1 MRSVF
6 AFVLLLAAPL
16 QAELRLST
24 LTEAQV
30 GNLPG
35 AQPSDLRT
43 IYHQFSLDYAVA
55 DLRFGV
61 RGETFGASAASR
73 NYGELLQRSAVYR
86 RSGFEAT
93 LGNFYTIVG
102 SGLLLHAFEL
112 PGVITEERGRRR
124 RYQIVR
130 DLDGVQVRYR
140 AKRAEVLL
148 LRGAPVNSTLPPG
161 LEGVERRPD
170 ALQAG
175 SLQLKSHPHF
185 DVGVSA
191 IRYAIGRGQETSAA
205 FNARWRLAP
214 VLARLGLAGV
224 YADLQGEYA
233 QRDVA
238 LKRFFSLD
246 RSLGRA
252 LYLAA
257 TLASGPWGLSLEYK
271 DYEDF
276 ALEHINNPPPLIR
289 EHSAY
294 LLNRITHDVLAD
306 DEQGYQAEL
315 SYVLPSGQTL
325 TANATRA
332 TRRRDL
338 GAADDDVLRE
348 FFVEVESSLG
358 HRADVQLFADFNH
371 NKEIR
376 LDDKSRL
383 LGTRWAWSPDGF
395 YSFEF
400 DAQFQDVDRW
410 FGTPALPDAQFQDV
424 DQRFGRKPYPYTNH
438 YYALAV
444 HRAPSLSAAVQIQR
458 TSDELETG
466 ADPSGITWWRGLN
479 IGADIGEGHI
489 INVFAGQRRSG
500 LACTAGICYEVLGFK
515 GVEVRLLNRF
525 F

>member
-1 MRSVF
+1 MRFVP

-16 QAELRLST
+16 QAELRLSA
-24 LTEAQV
+24 LTEGQV

-43 IYHQFSLDYAVA
+43 LYHQFNLDYAIA
-55 DLRFGV
+55 DFQVGV
-61 RGETFGASAASR
+61 RGETFGANATNR
-73 NYGELLQRSAVYR
+73 NYGQFLQRSASYR

-93 LGNFYTIVG
+93 VGNFYAIVG

-112 PGVITEERGRRR
+112 PGVITESRGSRR

-148 LRGAPVNSTLPPG
+148 LRGAPINSNLPPG
-161 LEGVERRPD
+161 LAGVERRP
-170 ALQAG
+170 AVLHAG
-175 SLQLKSHPHF
+175 SLQLKPHPHF

-191 IRYAIGRGQETSAA
+191 TRYPVGRRQETAAA

-214 VLARLGLAGV
+214 WLASLGLSGV

-233 QRDVA
+233 QRDVEFA
-238 LKRFFSLD
+238 RFFSLD
-246 RSLGRA
+246 RDLGRA

-257 TLASGPWGLSLEYK
+257 TLAAGPWGLSLEYK

-294 LLNRITHDVLAD
+294 LLNRITHDLLAD

-315 SYVLPSGQTL
+315 SYALPSGQTL

-332 TRRRDL
+332 TRRGDS
-338 GAADDDVLRE
+338 GAVLRE
-348 FFVEVESSLG
+348 FFVQMDSPLG
-358 HRADVQLFADFNH
+358 QRADVQLFADFSH
-371 NKEIR
+371 NQIL

-383 LGTRWAWSPDGF
+383 LGTHWEWLPDGS
-395 YSFEF
+395 YTFEF
-400 DAQFQDVDRW
+400 DAQFQDVDR
-410 FGTPALPDAQFQDV
+410 
-424 DQRFGRKPYPYTNH
+424 RFGDLALPYTNH

-444 HRAPSLSAAVQIQR
+444 HRAPGLSAAVQIQR

>member
-1 MRSVF
+1 MRFVP

-16 QAELRLST
+16 QAELRLSA
-24 LTEAQV
+24 LTEGQV

-43 IYHQFSLDYAVA
+43 LYHQFNLDYAIA
-55 DLRFGV
+55 DFQVGV
-61 RGETFGASAASR
+61 RGETFGASATNR
-73 NYGELLQRSAVYR
+73 NYGQFLQRSASYR

-93 LGNFYTIVG
+93 VGNFYAIVG

-112 PGVITEERGRRR
+112 PGVITESRGSRR

-148 LRGAPVNSTLPPG
+148 LRGAPINSNLAPG
-161 LEGVERRPD
+161 LAGVERRP
-170 ALQAG
+170 AVLHAG
-175 SLQLKSHPHF
+175 SLQLKPHPHL

-191 IRYAIGRGQETSAA
+191 TRYPVGRRQETAAA

-214 VLARLGLAGV
+214 WLASLGLSGV

-238 LKRFFSLD
+238 FDRFFSLD
-246 RSLGRA
+246 RDLGRA

-257 TLASGPWGLSLEYK
+257 TLAFGPWGLSLEYK

-332 TRRRDL
+332 TRRGDS
-338 GAADDDVLRE
+338 GAVLRE
-348 FFVEVESSLG
+348 FFVQMDSPLG
-358 HRADVQLFADFNH
+358 QSADVQLFADFSH
-371 NKEIR
+371 NRIL

-383 LGTRWAWSPDGF
+383 LGTHWEWLPDGS
-395 YSFEF
+395 YTFEF
-400 DAQFQDVDRW
+400 DAQFQDVDR
-410 FGTPALPDAQFQDV
+410 
-424 DQRFGRKPYPYTNH
+424 RFGDLALPYTNH
-438 YYALAV
+438 YYALAI
-444 HRAPSLSAAVQIQR
+444 HRAPGLSAAVQIQR

-489 INVFAGQRRSG
+489 LNVFAGQRRSG

>member
-1 MRSVF
+1 MRFVP

-16 QAELRLST
+16 QAELRLSA
-24 LTEAQV
+24 LTEGQV

-43 IYHQFSLDYAVA
+43 LYHQFSLDYAIA
-55 DLRFGV
+55 DFQVGV
-61 RGETFGASAASR
+61 RGETFGASATNR
-73 NYGELLQRSAVYR
+73 NYGQFLQRSASYR

-93 LGNFYTIVG
+93 VGNFYTIVG

-112 PGVITEERGRRR
+112 PGVVTESRGSRR

-148 LRGAPVNSTLPPG
+148 LRGAPINSNLPPG
-161 LEGVERRPD
+161 LEGVERRPEV
-170 ALQAG
+170 LHAG
-175 SLQLKSHPHF
+175 SLQLKPHPHF

-191 IRYAIGRGQETSAA
+191 VRYPAGRRQETSAA

-214 VLARLGLAGV
+214 VLARLGLSGV

-238 LKRFFSLD
+238 FDRFFSLD
-246 RSLGRA
+246 RDLGRA
-252 LYLAA
+252 LYLAT
-257 TLASGPWGLSLEYK
+257 TLAFGPWGLSLEYK

-294 LLNRITHDVLAD
+294 LLNRITHDLLAD

-315 SYVLPSGQTL
+315 SYVLPSGQTI

-332 TRRRDL
+332 TRRDDP
-338 GAADDDVLRE
+338 GAVLRE
-348 FFVEVESSLG
+348 FFVQMDSPLG
-358 HRADVQLFADFNH
+358 QRADVQLFADFSH
-371 NKEIR
+371 NRIL

-383 LGTRWAWSPDGF
+383 LGTHWEWLPDGS
-395 YSFEF
+395 YAFEF
-400 DAQFQDVDRW
+400 DAQFQDVDR
-410 FGTPALPDAQFQDV
+410 
-424 DQRFGRKPYPYTNH
+424 RFGDLALPYTNH
-438 YYALAV
+438 YYALAI
-444 HRAPSLSAAVQIQR
+444 HRAPGLSAAVQIQR

-489 INVFAGQRRSG
+489 LNVFAGQRRSG
-500 LACTAGICYEVLGFK
+500 LACTAGICYEVLGFR

>member
-1 MRSVF
+1 MRFVP
-6 AFVLLLAAPL
+6 AFVLLLAVPL
-16 QAELRLST
+16 QAEWRLSA

-35 AQPSDLRT
+35 AQPSALRT
-43 IYHQFSLDYAVA
+43 IYHQFSLDYALA
-55 DLRFGV
+55 DFQVGV
-61 RGETFGASAASR
+61 RGEAFGASAANR
-73 NYGELLQRSAVYR
+73 NYRQLLQRFVSYR
-86 RSGFEAT
+86 RRGFAAT
-93 LGNFYTIVG
+93 VGNFYAIVG

-112 PGVITEERGRRR
+112 PGVITEGRGRRR
-124 RYQIVR
+124 RYQIAR
-130 DLDGVQVRYR
+130 DLDGVQMRYR
-140 AKRAEVLL
+140 TKWAEILL
-148 LRGAPVNSTLPPG
+148 LRGAPINSNLPPG
-161 LEGVERRPD
+161 LAEVERRPD
-170 ALQAG
+170 VLHAG
-175 SLQLKSHPHF
+175 SLQLKPHPHF

-191 IRYAIGRGQETSAA
+191 IRYPAGRRQETAAA

-214 VLARLGLAGV
+214 LLARRGLSGV

-233 QRDVA
+233 QRDVEFA
-238 LKRFFSLD
+238 RFFSLD

-294 LLNRITHDVLAD
+294 LLNRITHDLLAD

-315 SYVLPSGQTL
+315 SYAFPSGQTL

-332 TRRRDL
+332 TRRRAP
-338 GAADDDVLRE
+338 GPADDSVLRE
-348 FFVEVESSLG
+348 FFLQMDSPLG
-358 HRADVQLFADFNH
+358 QRADVQLFADFSH
-371 NKEIR
+371 NQIL

-383 LGTRWAWSPDGF
+383 LGAHGAWSPEGA
-395 YSFEF
+395 YTFEF
-400 DAQFQDVDRW
+400 DAQFQDVDR
-410 FGTPALPDAQFQDV
+410 
-424 DQRFGRKPYPYTNH
+424 RFGDLALPYTNQ
-438 YYALAV
+438 YYALAI
-444 HRAPSLSAAVQIQR
+444 HRAPHLSVAVQTQR

-479 IGADIGEGHI
+479 VSADISERHI
-489 INVFAGQRRSG
+489 VNIFAGQRRSG

>member
-1 MRSVF
+1 MRKLVSF
-6 AFVLLLAAPL
+6 FLYFVPALALLLAAPI
-16 QAELRLST
+16 QAEWRLSA

-43 IYHQFSLDYAVA
+43 IYHQFSLDYARA
-55 DLRFGV
+55 DFQVGV
-61 RGETFGASAASR
+61 RGETFGASATNR
-73 NYGELLQRSAVYR
+73 NYGQLLQRWASYR
-86 RSGFEAT
+86 RRGFEAT
-93 LGNFYTIVG
+93 AGNFYAIIG

-112 PGVITEERGRRR
+112 PGVITEARSRR

-140 AKRAEVLL
+140 AKRAELRL
-148 LRGAPVNSTLPPG
+148 LRGAPVNSHLPPG
-161 LEGVERRPD
+161 VARRPD
-170 ALQAG
+170 VLHAG
-175 SLQLKSHPHF
+175 SLRLKPHPHF

-191 IRYAIGRGQETSAA
+191 IRYPAGRRRETAAA
-205 FNARWRLAP
+205 FNARWRLG
-214 VLARLGLAGV
+214 LGPV

-233 QRDVA
+233 QRDVEFD
-238 LKRFFSLD
+238 RFFSLD

-252 LYLAA
+252 LYWAA
-257 TLASGPWGLSLEYK
+257 TIASGPWGLSLEYK

-294 LLNRITHDVLAD
+294 LLNRITHDLLAD

-315 SYVLPSGQTL
+315 SCAFPSGQTL
-325 TANATRA
+325 IAHATRA
-332 TRRRDL
+332 TRRRAP
-338 GAADDDVLRE
+338 GPADDKVLRE
-348 FFVEVESSLG
+348 FFVQVDSPLG
-358 HRADVQLFADFNH
+358 DRADVQFFADFSH
-371 NKEIR
+371 NQIL

-383 LGTRWAWSPDGF
+383 LGTHWAWSLSES
-395 YSFEF
+395 YTFEL
-400 DAQFQDVDRW
+400 DAQFQDVDR
-410 FGTPALPDAQFQDV
+410 
-424 DQRFGRKPYPYTNH
+424 RFGDLALPYTNQ

-444 HRAPSLSAAVQIQR
+444 HRAPSLSAAVQLQR

-466 ADPSGITWWRGLN
+466 ADPAGITWWRGLN
-479 IGADIGEGHI
+479 LGGDLGEGHSLH
-489 INVFAGQRRSG
+489 VFVGQRRSG

>member
-1 MRSVF
+1 MRSVP
-6 AFVLLLAAPL
+6 AIVLLLAAPL
-16 QAELRLST
+16 QAEWNLST
-24 LTEAQV
+24 LTEGQV

-43 IYHQFSLDYAVA
+43 IYHQFSLDYTLA
-55 DLRFGV
+55 DFRVGV
-61 RGETFGASAASR
+61 RGETFGTSADSR
-73 NYGELLQRSAVYR
+73 NYGQLLQRSASYR

-93 LGNFYTIVG
+93 VGNFYAIVG

-112 PGVITEERGRRR
+112 PGVITEVRGSRR

-148 LRGAPVNSTLPPG
+148 LRGAPINSALPPG
-161 LEGVERRPD
+161 LEGVDRRPD
-170 ALQAG
+170 ALHAG
-175 SLQLKSHPHF
+175 SLQLKPHPHF

-191 IRYAIGRGQETSAA
+191 IRYPAGRRQETGAA
-205 FNARWRLAP
+205 FNARWRFAP
-214 VLARLGLAGV
+214 LLARLGLTGV

-233 QRDVA
+233 QRDVEFA
-238 LKRFFSLD
+238 HFFSLD
-246 RSLGRA
+246 RDLGRA

-257 TLASGPWGLSLEYK
+257 TLAFGPWGLSLEYK

-332 TRRRDL
+332 TRRRDR
-338 GAADDDVLRE
+338 GAADDNVLRE
-348 FFVEVESSLG
+348 FFVQVDSPLG
-358 HRADVQLFADFNH
+358 QSADVQLFADFNH
-371 NKEIR
+371 NRIL

-383 LGTRWAWSPDGF
+383 LGTHWEWFPDGI
-395 YSFEF
+395 YTFEF
-400 DAQFQDVDRW
+400 DAQFQDVDR
-410 FGTPALPDAQFQDV
+410 
-424 DQRFGRKPYPYTNH
+424 RFGNPARPDQYLALPYTNQ
-438 YYALAV
+438 YYALAI
-444 HRAPSLSAAVQIQR
+444 HRAPGLSAAVQVQR

-489 INVFAGQRRSG
+489 LNVFAGPAPLRASLHGRH
-500 LACTAGICYEVLGFK
+500 
-515 GVEVRLLNRF
+515 LL
-525 F
+525 

>member
-35 AQPSDLRT
+35 AQPNDLRT

-61 RGETFGASAASR
+61 RGETFGASASSR
-73 NYGELLQRSAVYR
+73 NYGELLQRSAVYH

-93 LGNFYTIVG
+93 IGNFYTIVG

-140 AKRAEVLL
+140 AQRAEVLL
-148 LRGAPVNSTLPPG
+148 LRGAPINSALPPG
-161 LEGVERRPD
+161 LEGVDRRPD

-175 SLQLKSHPHF
+175 SFLLKPHPHF

-224 YADLQGEYA
+224 YADVHGEYA

-276 ALEHINNPPPLIR
+276 ALEHINNPPPLIS

-325 TANATRA
+325 TTNATRA
-332 TRRRDL
+332 TRRGDP
-338 GAADDDVLRE
+338 GAADDNVLRE
-348 FFVEVESSLG
+348 FFVQMDSPLG
-358 HRADVQLFADFNH
+358 QRADVQLFADFSH
-371 NKEIR
+371 NQIL

-395 YSFEF
+395 YTFEF
-400 DAQFQDVDRW
+400 DAQFQDVDRR
-410 FGTPALPDAQFQDV
+410 FGTLAL
-424 DQRFGRKPYPYTNH
+424 PYTNH

-444 HRAPSLSAAVQIQR
+444 HRPPVSPPPCRFSAPPTNWKLGPIPLASLGGAASTSVPTLARATSSMFLPASAAR
-458 TSDELETG
+458 AWPARPAS
-466 ADPSGITWWRGLN
+466 AMR
-479 IGADIGEGHI
+479 
-489 INVFAGQRRSG
+489 
-500 LACTAGICYEVLGFK
+500 C
-515 GVEVRLLNRF
+515 
-525 F
+525 

>member
-1 MRSVF
+1 MRSVL

-16 QAELRLST
+16 QAELSLST

-35 AQPSDLRT
+35 ARPSDLQT
-43 IYHQFSLDYAVA
+43 IYHQFSLDYALA
-55 DLRFGV
+55 DFRFGV

-73 NYGELLQRSAVYR
+73 NYGQLLQRSATYR
-86 RSGFEAT
+86 RGGFEAT
-93 LGNFYTIVG
+93 VGNFYTIVG
-102 SGLLLHAFEL
+102 SGILAHAFEL
-112 PGVITEERGRRR
+112 PGVVTEGRIHRR

-140 AKRAEVLL
+140 AKWAEVLL
-148 LRGAPVNSTLPPG
+148 LRGAPINSNLPPG
-161 LEGVERRPD
+161 LAGVDRRPD
-170 ALQAG
+170 ALHAG
-175 SLQLKSHPHF
+175 SLQLKPHPHF
-185 DVGVSA
+185 DIGVSA
-191 IRYAIGRGQETSAA
+191 IRYPVGKRRETAA
-205 FNARWRLAP
+205 AGNARWRLAP
-214 VLARLGLAGV
+214 LLARFGLTGV
-224 YADLQGEYA
+224 YVDIQGEYA
-233 QRDVA
+233 QRDVD
-238 LKRFFSLD
+238 LDRFFSLD

-257 TLASGPWGLSLEYK
+257 SLASGPWGLSLEYK

-315 SYVLPSGQTL
+315 SYSLASGQTF

-332 TRRRDL
+332 TRR
-338 GAADDDVLRE
+338 GGSGADDDSVLRE
-348 FFVEVESSLG
+348 FFVQMDSPLG
-358 HRADVQLFADFNH
+358 QRADVQLFADFSH
-371 NKEIR
+371 NQIL

-383 LGTRWAWSPDGF
+383 LGTRWAWSPGDV
-395 YSFEF
+395 YSFEL
-400 DAQFQDVDRW
+400 DAQFQDVDR
-410 FGTPALPDAQFQDV
+410 
-424 DQRFGRKPYPYTNH
+424 RFGPQAFPHTNH

-444 HRAPSLSAAVQIQR
+444 HRAPGLSAAVQVQR
-458 TSDELETG
+458 TSDELETEVG
-466 ADPSGITWWRGLN
+466 PSGITWWRGLN
-479 IGADIGEGHI
+479 IGADIGEGHSLH
-489 INVFAGQRRSG
+489 VFAGQRRSG
-500 LACTAGICYEVLGFK
+500 LACTAGICYEVLAFK

>member
-55 DLRFGV
+55 DLQFGV
-61 RGETFGASAASR
+61 RGETFGASASSR

-93 LGNFYTIVG
+93 IGNFYTIVG

-148 LRGAPVNSTLPPG
+148 LRGAPINSALPPG
-161 LEGVERRPD
+161 LEGIDRRPD
-170 ALQAG
+170 ALHAG
-175 SLQLKSHPHF
+175 SLQLKPHPHF

-191 IRYAIGRGQETSAA
+191 IRYPAGRRQETSAA

-238 LKRFFSLD
+238 LDRFFSLD

-332 TRRRDL
+332 TRRGDL
-338 GAADDDVLRE
+338 GAADDDALRE
-348 FFVEVESSLG
+348 FFVEVDSPLG
-358 HRADVQLFADFNH
+358 QRADVQLFADFSH
-371 NKEIR
+371 NQIL

-383 LGTRWAWSPDGF
+383 LGTRWAWSPDEF
-395 YSFEF
+395 YTFEF
-400 DAQFQDVDRW
+400 DAQFQDVDR
-410 FGTPALPDAQFQDV
+410 
-424 DQRFGRKPYPYTNH
+424 RFGDLALPYTNH

>member
-1 MRSVF
+1 MRSVP
-6 AFVLLLAAPL
+6 AYVLLLAAPL
-16 QAELRLST
+16 QAEWNFST
-24 LTEAQV
+24 LTEGQV

-35 AQPSDLRT
+35 AQPSDLQT

-55 DLRFGV
+55 DFQLGV
-61 RGETFGASAASR
+61 RGETFGANATNR
-73 NYGELLQRSAVYR
+73 NYGQLLQRSASYR
-86 RSGFEAT
+86 RRGFEAT
-93 LGNFYTIVG
+93 VGNFYTIVG

-112 PGVITEERGRRR
+112 PGVITEVRGSRR

-148 LRGAPVNSTLPPG
+148 LRGAPINSALPPG
-161 LEGVERRPD
+161 LEGIERRPD
-170 ALQAG
+170 ALHAG
-175 SLQLKSHPHF
+175 SLQVKPHPHF

-191 IRYAIGRGQETSAA
+191 IRYPVGRGQETSAA

-214 VLARLGLAGV
+214 VLARLGLSGV

-238 LKRFFSLD
+238 FGRFFSLD
-246 RSLGRA
+246 RDLGRA

-338 GAADDDVLRE
+338 GADDDKNLRE
-348 FFVEVESSLG
+348 FFVQMDSPLG
-358 HRADVQLFADFNH
+358 QRADVQLFADFSH
-371 NKEIR
+371 NQIL

-383 LGTRWAWSPDGF
+383 LGTHWEWFPDGA
-395 YSFEF
+395 YTFEF
-400 DAQFQDVDRW
+400 DAQFQDVDR
-410 FGTPALPDAQFQDV
+410 
-424 DQRFGRKPYPYTNH
+424 RFGDLAYPYTNH
-438 YYALAV
+438 YYALAI

-479 IGADIGEGHI
+479 IGADIGEGHSL
-489 INVFAGQRRSG
+489 NVFAGQRRSG

>member
-1 MRSVF
+1 MRFVP

-16 QAELRLST
+16 QAEFRLSA
-24 LTEAQV
+24 LTEGQV

-43 IYHQFSLDYAVA
+43 LYHQFNLDYAIA
-55 DLRFGV
+55 DFQIGV
-61 RGETFGASAASR
+61 RGETFGANATNR
-73 NYGELLQRSAVYR
+73 NYGQFLQRSASYR

-93 LGNFYTIVG
+93 VGNFYAIVG

-112 PGVITEERGRRR
+112 PGVITESRGSRR

-148 LRGAPVNSTLPPG
+148 LRGAPINSNLPPG
-161 LEGVERRPD
+161 LAGVERRP
-170 ALQAG
+170 AVLHAG
-175 SLQLKSHPHF
+175 SLQLKPHPHF

-191 IRYAIGRGQETSAA
+191 TRYPVGRRQETAAA

-214 VLARLGLAGV
+214 WLASLGLSGV

-233 QRDVA
+233 QRDVEFA
-238 LKRFFSLD
+238 RFFSLD
-246 RSLGRA
+246 RDLGRA

-257 TLASGPWGLSLEYK
+257 TLAAGPWGLSLEYK

-294 LLNRITHDVLAD
+294 LLNRITHDLLAD

-332 TRRRDL
+332 TRRGDS
-338 GAADDDVLRE
+338 GAVLRE
-348 FFVEVESSLG
+348 FFVQMDSPLG
-358 HRADVQLFADFNH
+358 QRADVQLFADFSH
-371 NKEIR
+371 NQIL

-383 LGTRWAWSPDGF
+383 LGSHWEWFPDGS
-395 YSFEF
+395 YTFEF
-400 DAQFQDVDRW
+400 DAQFQDVDR
-410 FGTPALPDAQFQDV
+410 
-424 DQRFGRKPYPYTNH
+424 RFGDLALPYTNH

-444 HRAPSLSAAVQIQR
+444 HRAPGLSAAVQIQR

-466 ADPSGITWWRGLN
+466 ADPSGVTWWRGLN
-479 IGADIGEGHI
+479 IGADMGEGHI
-489 INVFAGQRRSG
+489 LNVFAGQRRSG

>member
-1 MRSVF
+1 MRFVP

-24 LTEAQV
+24 LTEGQV

-43 IYHQFSLDYAVA
+43 LYHQFSLDYAIA
-55 DLRFGV
+55 DFQVGV
-61 RGETFGASAASR
+61 RGETFGASATNR
-73 NYGELLQRSAVYR
+73 NYGQLLQRSASYR

-93 LGNFYTIVG
+93 VGNFYTIVG

-112 PGVITEERGRRR
+112 PGVVTESRGSRR

-148 LRGAPVNSTLPPG
+148 LRGAPINSNLPPG

-170 ALQAG
+170 ALHAG
-175 SLQLKSHPHF
+175 SLQLKPHPYF

-191 IRYAIGRGQETSAA
+191 VRYPAGRRQETSAA

-214 VLARLGLAGV
+214 VLARLGLSGV

-238 LKRFFSLD
+238 FDRFFLLD
-246 RSLGRA
+246 RDLGRA
-252 LYLAA
+252 LYLAT
-257 TLASGPWGLSLEYK
+257 TLAFGPWGLSLEYK

-294 LLNRITHDVLAD
+294 LLNRITHDLLAD

-315 SYVLPSGQTL
+315 SYVLPSGQTI

-332 TRRRDL
+332 TRRRDP
-338 GAADDDVLRE
+338 GAVLRE
-348 FFVEVESSLG
+348 FFVQMDSPLG
-358 HRADVQLFADFNH
+358 QRADVQLFADFSH
-371 NKEIR
+371 NQIL

-383 LGTRWAWSPDGF
+383 LGTHWEWLPDGS
-395 YSFEF
+395 YAFEF
-400 DAQFQDVDRW
+400 DAQFQDVDR
-410 FGTPALPDAQFQDV
+410 
-424 DQRFGRKPYPYTNH
+424 RFGDLALPYTNH
-438 YYALAV
+438 YYALAI
-444 HRAPSLSAAVQIQR
+444 HRAPGLSAAVQIQR

-489 INVFAGQRRSG
+489 LNVFAGQRRSG
-500 LACTAGICYEVLGFK
+500 LACTAGICYEVLGFR

>member
-1 MRSVF
+1 MRSVP

-16 QAELRLST
+16 QAEVRLSA

-30 GNLPG
+30 GDLPG
-35 AQPSDLRT
+35 AQPSELRT
-43 IYHQFSLDYAVA
+43 IYHQFSLDYALA
-55 DLRFGV
+55 DFQFGV
-61 RGETFGASAASR
+61 RGETFGASAANR
-73 NYGELLQRSAVYR
+73 NYGQFLQRAASYR

-93 LGNFYTIVG
+93 VGNFYTIVG
-102 SGLLLHAFEL
+102 SGLLVHAFEL
-112 PGVITEERGRRR
+112 PGVITEERGTRR

-140 AKRAEVLL
+140 AKWADMLL

-161 LEGVERRPD
+161 LEGVDRRPD
-170 ALQAG
+170 ALHAG
-175 SLQLKSHPHF
+175 SIQLKPHPHF

-191 IRYAIGRGQETSAA
+191 IRYAVGRGRETSAA

-238 LKRFFSLD
+238 LRRFFSLD

-252 LYLAA
+252 LYLTA

-315 SYVLPSGQTL
+315 SYALPSGQTL

-332 TRRRDL
+332 TRRRDS
-338 GAADDDVLRE
+338 GTADDNILRE
-348 FFVEVESSLG
+348 FFVQMDSPLG
-358 HRADVQLFADFNH
+358 QRAEVQLFADFTH
-371 NKEIR
+371 NRIL

-383 LGTRWAWSPDGF
+383 LGTRWAWSPDEF
-395 YSFEF
+395 YTFEL
-400 DAQFQDVDRW
+400 DAQFQDVDR
-410 FGTPALPDAQFQDV
+410 
-424 DQRFGRKPYPYTNH
+424 RFGNLAYPYTNH
-438 YYALAV
+438 YYALVV
-444 HRAPSLSAAVQIQR
+444 HRAPGLSAAVQVQR

-466 ADPSGITWWRGLN
+466 ADLSGITWWRGLTV
-479 IGADIGEGHI
+479 GADIGEGHSL
-489 INVFAGQRRSG
+489 NVFAGQRRSG

>member
-1 MRSVF
+1 MRSVP

-16 QAELRLST
+16 QAEVRLST

-35 AQPSDLRT
+35 AQADDLRT
-43 IYHQFSLDYAVA
+43 IYHQFSLDYALA
-55 DLRFGV
+55 DFQFGV
-61 RGETFGASAASR
+61 RGETFGASAAKR
-73 NYGELLQRSAVYR
+73 NYGQLLQRSASYR
-86 RSGFEAT
+86 RSSFEAT
-93 LGNFYTIVG
+93 VGHFYTIVG
-102 SGLLLHAFEL
+102 SGLLVHAFEL
-112 PGVITEERGRRR
+112 PGVITEERGTRR

-140 AKRAEVLL
+140 AKWADMLL

-161 LEGVERRPD
+161 LDGVDRRPD
-170 ALQAG
+170 ALHAG
-175 SLQLKSHPHF
+175 SLQLKPHPHF

-191 IRYAIGRGQETSAA
+191 IRYAVGRGQETSAA

-214 VLARLGLAGV
+214 LLDRLGLAGV

-257 TLASGPWGLSLEYK
+257 TLAFGPWGLSLEYK
-271 DYEDF
+271 DYQDF

-315 SYVLPSGQTL
+315 SYALPSGQTL

-332 TRRRDL
+332 TRRRDS
-338 GAADDDVLRE
+338 GTADDNVLRE
-348 FFVEVESSLG
+348 FFVQMDSPWG
-358 HRADVQLFADFNH
+358 QRAEVQLFADFSH
-371 NKEIR
+371 NQIL

-383 LGTRWAWSPDGF
+383 LGTRWAWSPDEF
-395 YSFEF
+395 YTFEL
-400 DAQFQDVDRW
+400 DAQFQDVDR
-410 FGTPALPDAQFQDV
+410 
-424 DQRFGRKPYPYTNH
+424 RFGNLAYPYTNH

-444 HRAPSLSAAVQIQR
+444 HRAPGLSAAVQVQR

-466 ADPSGITWWRGLN
+466 ADPSGITWWRGFN
-479 IGADIGEGHI
+479 IGADIGEGHSLS
-489 INVFAGQRRSG
+489 VFAGQRRSG

>member
-16 QAELRLST
+16 QAEFRLST

-55 DLRFGV
+55 DLQFGV
-61 RGETFGASAASR
+61 RGETFGASASNR

-86 RSGFEAT
+86 REGFEAT
-93 LGNFYTIVG
+93 VGNFYTIVG

-170 ALQAG
+170 ALHAG
-175 SLQLKSHPHF
+175 SLQLKPHPHF
-185 DVGVSA
+185 DVGFSA

-205 FNARWRLAP
+205 FNARWRLAS
-214 VLARLGLAGV
+214 VLARLGLSGV
-224 YADLQGEYA
+224 YADVQGEYA
-233 QRDVA
+233 QRDVV

-271 DYEDF
+271 DYQDF

-332 TRRRDL
+332 TRRRDP
-338 GAADDDVLRE
+338 GAADDDV
-348 FFVEVESSLG
+348 SCANSLW
-358 HRADVQLFADFNH
+358 RWNRPWANAPMCSFLPTSPH
-371 NKEIR
+371 NQIL

-383 LGTRWAWSPDGF
+383 LGTRWDVVSRRILHLRVRRPIPRRRSATQHFPAIPSASLHQSLLCSSSPPRPQPLRRRADSAHLRRIGNRGRSLWHHLVAGPQHQCRHWRGPHPQCF
-395 YSFEF
+395 
-400 DAQFQDVDRW
+400 RR
-410 FGTPALPDAQFQDV
+410 PAPL
-424 DQRFGRKPYPYTNH
+424 G
-438 YYALAV
+438 
-444 HRAPSLSAAVQIQR
+444 PSLHGR
-458 TSDELETG
+458 
-466 ADPSGITWWRGLN
+466 
-479 IGADIGEGHI
+479 H
-489 INVFAGQRRSG
+489 
-500 LACTAGICYEVLGFK
+500 
-515 GVEVRLLNRF
+515 LL
-525 F
+525 

>member
-1 MRSVF
+1 MRFVF
-6 AFVLLLAAPL
+6 ALTLLLDAPL
-16 QAELRLST
+16 QAELRLSA
-24 LTEAQV
+24 LTEGQV

-35 AQPSDLRT
+35 TKPSDLRT
-43 IYHQFSLDYAVA
+43 IYHQFSLDYALA
-55 DLRFGV
+55 DLQVGV
-61 RGETFGASAASR
+61 RGETFGSSATNR
-73 NYGELLQRSAVYR
+73 NYGQLLQRSASYR

-93 LGNFYTIVG
+93 VGNFYTIIG

-112 PGVITEERGRRR
+112 PGVITEERGARR

-148 LRGAPVNSTLPPG
+148 LRGAPINSNLPPG
-161 LEGVERRPD
+161 LEGIERRPD
-170 ALQAG
+170 VLHAG
-175 SLQLKSHPHF
+175 SLQLKPHPHF

-191 IRYAIGRGQETSAA
+191 IRYPAGRRQETSAA

-214 VLARLGLAGV
+214 LLARLGLNGV

-238 LKRFFSLD
+238 FDRFFSLD

-257 TLASGPWGLSLEYK
+257 TWASGPWGLSLEYK

-276 ALEHINNPPPLIR
+276 ALEHINDPPPLIR

-315 SYVLPSGQTL
+315 SYVLPSGQIL
-325 TANATRA
+325 IANATRA
-332 TRRRDL
+332 TRRRDS
-338 GAADDDVLRE
+338 GTADDNVLRE
-348 FFVEVESSLG
+348 FFVQMDSPVGQS
-358 HRADVQLFADFNH
+358 ADVQLFADFSH
-371 NKEIR
+371 NQIL

-383 LGTRWAWSPDGF
+383 LGTHWEWLPDGS
-395 YSFEF
+395 YTFEF
-400 DAQFQDVDRW
+400 DAQFQDVDR
-410 FGTPALPDAQFQDV
+410 
-424 DQRFGRKPYPYTNH
+424 RFGDLALPYTNQ

-444 HRAPSLSAAVQIQR
+444 HRAPSLSAAVQVQR

-489 INVFAGQRRSG
+489 LNVFAGQRRSG
-500 LACTAGICYEVLGFK
+500 LACTAGICYEVLGFT

>member
-1 MRSVF
+1 MRFVP
-6 AFVLLLAAPL
+6 AFVLLLVAPL
-16 QAELRLST
+16 QAELRLSA
-24 LTEAQV
+24 LTEGQV

-43 IYHQFSLDYAVA
+43 LYHQFSLDYAIA
-55 DLRFGV
+55 DFQVGV
-61 RGETFGASAASR
+61 RGETFGTSADSR
-73 NYGELLQRSAVYR
+73 NYGQLLQRSASYR

-93 LGNFYTIVG
+93 IGNFYTIVG

-112 PGVITEERGRRR
+112 PGVVTESRGSRR

-130 DLDGVQVRYR
+130 DLDGVQMRYR

-148 LRGAPVNSTLPPG
+148 LRGAPVNSALPPG
-161 LEGVERRPD
+161 LEEVDRRPD
-170 ALQAG
+170 ALHAG
-175 SLQLKSHPHF
+175 SLQLKPHPHF

-191 IRYAIGRGQETSAA
+191 IRYPAGRRQETAAA
-205 FNARWRLAP
+205 FNTRWRLAP
-214 VLARLGLAGV
+214 LLTRLGLSGV
-224 YADLQGEYA
+224 YADIQGEYA

-238 LKRFFSLD
+238 FDRFFSLD
-246 RSLGRA
+246 RDLGRA

-332 TRRRDL
+332 TRRGDS
-338 GAADDDVLRE
+338 GAADDNVLRE
-348 FFVEVESSLG
+348 FFVQMDSPLG
-358 HRADVQLFADFNH
+358 QSADVQLFADFNH
-371 NKEIR
+371 NRI
-376 LDDKSRL
+376 LLNDKSRL
-383 LGTRWAWSPDGF
+383 LGTHWEWLPDGS
-395 YSFEF
+395 YTFEF
-400 DAQFQDVDRW
+400 DAQFQDVDR
-410 FGTPALPDAQFQDV
+410 
-424 DQRFGRKPYPYTNH
+424 RFGDLALPYTNQ
-438 YYALAV
+438 YYALAI
-444 HRAPSLSAAVQIQR
+444 HRAPGLSAAVQIQR

-489 INVFAGQRRSG
+489 LNVFVGQRRSG

>member
-1 MRSVF
+1 MRSIP

-16 QAELRLST
+16 QAEFRLSS
-24 LTEAQV
+24 LTEGQV

-61 RGETFGASAASR
+61 RGETFGASASSR

-93 LGNFYTIVG
+93 IGNFYTIVG

-175 SLQLKSHPHF
+175 SLQLKPHPHF

-224 YADLQGEYA
+224 YADVQGEYA

-271 DYEDF
+271 DYQDF

-332 TRRRDL
+332 TRRGDP
-338 GAADDDVLRE
+338 GAADDNVLRE
-348 FFVEVESSLG
+348 FFVEMDSPLG
-358 HRADVQLFADFNH
+358 QRADVHLFADFSH
-371 NKEIR
+371 NQIL

-383 LGTRWAWSPDGF
+383 LGTRWAWLPDGF
-395 YSFEF
+395 YTFEF
-400 DAQFQDVDRW
+400 DAQFQDVDRR
-410 FGTPALPDAQFQDV
+410 FGTLAL
-424 DQRFGRKPYPYTNH
+424 PYTNH